1 MGKKPELLAPAGGW
15 EQLEYAI
22 RFGADAVYLATDRFG
37 LRQRAC
43 NFELGELP
51 AVVAYA
57 HEHGVAVHVTCNAQM
72 HEGDFAELPRYLQ
85 AIDAAGVDAVLVS
98 DLGALRCAREHA
110 PNVAIHVSTQ
120 ASVSNVASA
129 LTWHELGASR
139 VVCAREMSLEDI
151 AAMRAALP
159 ASMEVEVFVHGA
171 MCMAISGRCLISDY
185 LTGRSATN
193 GNCTQPCRWNYT
205 LEEEKRPGVHFPV
218 EEDERGSYIM
228 NAKDMNML
236 AHLDALVAAGV
247 DSIKIE
253 GRNKKAF
260 YVATVVNAYRQVL
273 DGADPAL
280 FEHELDTVSHRPYG
294 TGFYFGPANQTPES
308 DAYIRPYDWAVEVT
322 GCKPLG
328 SGGRA
333 RRGGGSV
340 GFAQTGDVCLSS
352 GGEAPACEDAYV
364 DECDE
369 VVGDLHEGASPCAS
383 FAFAESGAPDDDVFG
398 LSCGYLVEGVC
409 RNRFWE
415 GSELEVLSPGQ
426 PVRTLRVK
434 GLKHLPEEGRP
445 YNVDIAN
452 RAMERYSFVAPF
464 PLLEHDI
471 ARIERAER
479 TTKPVE

>member
-1 MGKKPELLAPAGGW
+1 MSGKKPELLAPAGGW
-15 EQLEYAI
+15 EQLKYAI
-22 RFGADAVYLATDRFG
+22 RFGADAVYLATDKFG

-43 NFELGELP
+43 NFALDELP

-72 HEGDFAELPRYLQ
+72 HEADFAELPRYLS
-85 AIDAAGVDAVLVS
+85 AIEAAGVDAVLVS
-98 DLGALRCAREHA
+98 DLGALRYARDYA
-110 PNVAIHVSTQ
+110 PDVAIHVSTQ

-129 LTWHELGASR
+129 LTWHELGATR

-294 TGFYFGPANQTPES
+294 TGFYFGPAHQTPES

-322 GCKPLG
+322 GCEPI
-328 SGGRA
+328 
-333 RRGGGSV
+333 
-340 GFAQTGDVCLSS
+340 
-352 GGEAPACEDAYV
+352 
-364 DECDE
+364 
-369 VVGDLHEGASPCAS
+369 EG
-383 FAFAESGAPDDDVFG
+383 
-398 LSCGYLVEGVC
+398 GYLVEGIC

-426 PVRTLRVK
+426 PVRTLFVK
-434 GLKHLPEEGRP
+434 GLKHLPDEGRP
-445 YNVDIAN
+445 YGVDIAN

-464 PLLEHDI
+464 PLHPHDI

-479 TTKPVE
+479 TTKPVG

>member
-1 MGKKPELLAPAGGW
+1 MGEKPELLAPAGGW

-22 RFGADAVYLATDRFG
+22 RFGADAVYLATDKFG

-43 NFELGELP
+43 NFALDELP
-51 AVVAYA
+51 AVVGYA

-98 DLGALRCAREHA
+98 DLGALRYAREFA
-110 PNVAIHVSTQ
+110 PNVDIHVSTQ

-129 LTWHELGASR
+129 LTWHELGATR

-159 ASMEVEVFVHGA
+159 ETMEVEVFVHGA

-193 GNCTQPCRWNYT
+193 GNCTQPCRWHYT

-236 AHLDALVAAGV
+236 SHLDALVAAGV

-294 TGFYFGPANQTPES
+294 TGFYFGPAHQTPES

-322 GCKPLG
+322 GCEPLDG
-328 SGGRA
+328 EG
-333 RRGGGSV
+333 
-340 GFAQTGDVCLSS
+340 LSS
-352 GGEAPACEDAYV
+352 ERVYSGQDAGAAGGEGEPPTRLVHSGRDASTVRGDQSLRTGEPA
-364 DECDE
+364 
-369 VVGDLHEGASPCAS
+369 G
-383 FAFAESGAPDDDVFG
+383 
-398 LSCGYLVEGVC
+398 GYLITGIC

-426 PVRTLRVK
+426 PVRNLRVK

-445 YNVDIAN
+445 CDVDIAN
-452 RAMERYSFVAPF
+452 RAMERYSFASPF
-464 PLLEHDI
+464 ELHPHDI

>member
-1 MGKKPELLAPAGGW
+1 MRRKKPELLAPAGGW

-22 RFGADAVYLATDRFG
+22 RFGADAVYLATDKFG

-43 NFELGELP
+43 NFALDELP

-57 HEHGVAVHVTCNAQM
+57 HERGVAVHVTCNAQM
-72 HEGDFAELPRYLQ
+72 HEADFEELPRYLQ

-110 PNVAIHVSTQ
+110 PNVQIHVSTQ

-129 LTWHELGASR
+129 LTWYELGARR
-139 VVCAREMSLEDI
+139 VVCAREMSLSDI
-151 AAMRAALP
+151 AAMCAVLP
-159 ASMEVEVFVHGA
+159 ADMEVEVFVHGA

-193 GNCTQPCRWNYT
+193 GHCTQPCRWNYT

-218 EEDERGSYIM
+218 EEDGRGSYIM

-236 AHLDALVAAGV
+236 AHLDAIVAAGV
-247 DSIKIE
+247 DSVKIE

-294 TGFYFGPANQTPES
+294 TGFYFGPAHQTPES
-308 DAYIRPYDWAVEVT
+308 DAYIRPYDWAVDVT
-322 GCKPLG
+322 
-328 SGGRA
+328 
-333 RRGGGSV
+333 
-340 GFAQTGDVCLSS
+340 
-352 GGEAPACEDAYV
+352 ACEP
-364 DECDE
+364 C
-369 VVGDLHEGASPCAS
+369 EGE
-383 FAFAESGAPDDDVFG
+383 FR
-398 LSCGYLVEGVC
+398 VEGIC

-415 GSELEVLSPGQ
+415 GSELEVLSPGE
-426 PVRTLRVK
+426 PVRTLTVRN
-434 GLKHLPEEGRP
+434 LQHMPEQGRP
-445 YNVDIAN
+445 YAVDIAN
-452 RAMERYSFVAPF
+452 RAMERYSFVLPF
-464 PLLEHDI
+464 ELHEHDI
-471 ARIERAER
+471 ARIQRAER
-479 TTKPVE
+479 TTKPV